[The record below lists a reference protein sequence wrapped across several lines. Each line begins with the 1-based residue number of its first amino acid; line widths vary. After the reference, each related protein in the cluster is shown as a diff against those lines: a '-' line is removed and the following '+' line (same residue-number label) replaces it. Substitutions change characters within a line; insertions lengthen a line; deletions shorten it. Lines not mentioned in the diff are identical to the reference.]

1 MELNDWKII
10 ASYTR
15 AEAIADGYQV
25 PIPSKITKEAG
36 ISYPVFF
43 TQGVYEKYVLVP
55 KGMPHQDEDGRLW
68 DIIYMFRVAARKCE
82 SAEVQFTFYCQLP
95 DSGNWSKNERVT
107 KETRQLREV
116 TLRAVIGPL
125 DLDDPSPAISIMF
138 PDED

>member
-1 MELNDWKII
+1 MNIAQKPDEKIRPF
-10 ASYTR
+10 S
-15 AEAIADGYQV
+15 V
-25 PIPSKITKEAG
+25 
-36 ISYPVFF
+36 
-43 TQGVYEKYVLVP
+43 
-55 KGMPHQDEDGRLW
+55 RL
-68 DIIYMFRVAARKCE
+68 RVAARKCE

-125 DLDDPSPAISIMF
+125 DLDDPSPAITIMF